1 MNAHRAAFTIL
12 VADDSPVSRALV
24 QNTLAA
30 EQYTVAMAVSG
41 REALDLFEKHRP
53 AMVITDWLMPDL
65 SGLELC
71 QHIRRDSRNSYTY
84 VILLSGVAE
93 KEQVVKGLQ
102 AGADDYLTKPFHP
115 EELLARVRAGRRIVE
130 LQQELEAKNRWL
142 KQLALTDTLTELPNR
157 RAIEDWASRQLRGAA
172 RHGHS
177 VWFVMV
183 DLDHFKSVNDTYGHA
198 AGDAVLK
205 RFAEILKTNMRWS
218 DNCGRFG
225 GEEFLLVFSHAKADT
240 LHVVVDRIRE
250 HFAAEKFHFGGRCL
264 SVTASF
270 GAAGFA
276 GTEAPDVQLLLTQ
289 ADKALYAAKCKGR
302 NRLEIALPEQ
312 A

>member
-183 DLDHFKSVNDTYGHA
+183 D
-198 AGDAVLK
+198 
-205 RFAEILKTNMRWS
+205 
-218 DNCGRFG
+218 
-225 GEEFLLVFSHAKADT
+225 
-240 LHVVVDRIRE
+240 
-250 HFAAEKFHFGGRCL
+250 
-264 SVTASF
+264 
-270 GAAGFA
+270 
-276 GTEAPDVQLLLTQ
+276 
-289 ADKALYAAKCKGR
+289 
-302 NRLEIALPEQ
+302 
-312 A
+312 